1 MINLDYVTPLEAIR
15 ARIEAESTGVRAF
28 VGILPPEAG
37 ISLVMTGGAARHDYA
52 GNVMVPLQFAMN
64 AKGKGIQEATE
75 LLGAASSAIHRMTAS
90 GDGWQMTGV
99 SIQRG
104 PAQVASDPQGWCLMT
119 TSGTARLVYW
129 AAEDDAAPEAKETE
143 KAGKTG
149 GRRVAAPS
157 GDEGPEGQEDDEA

>member
-1 MINLDYVTPLEAIR
+1 MISLDYVTPLEAIR
-15 ARIEAESTGVRAF
+15 ARIEEGVPGARAF
-28 VGILPPEAG
+28 VGVLPPEAG

-52 GNVMVPLQFAMN
+52 GNVIVPLQFALN
-64 AKGKGIQEATE
+64 AKGKGMEEAAQ
-75 LLGAASSAIHRMTAS
+75 LLGAASSAIHRMTGA

-129 AAEDDAAPEAKETE
+129 AEDDAAPAE
-143 KAGKTG
+143 
-149 GRRVAAPS
+149 
-157 GDEGPEGQEDDEA
+157 QEDDGE